1 MTKKE
6 KADDLWDINDHN
18 IYTAYIDVDLS
29 FTQET
34 LARSKADAESYFNQL
49 TLADIISLLKE
60 KESLK
65 TNPSLECEI
74 EIVHDSVQ
82 KINLMYDQSYKG
94 VSK

>member
-1 MTKKE
+1 MTDK
-6 KADDLWDINDHN
+6 

-29 FTQET
+29 FSQET

-74 EIVHDSVQ
+74 EIVHNSVQ
-82 KINLMYDQSYKG
+82 KIKCI
-94 VSK
+94 V